1 MKLQMMPLKKINMK
15 FIHKAIFL
23 LLLISFLTPIQAQEI
38 IQETVPKTKKDTVK
52 KSKRQKVDGIIATV
66 GDFIILD
73 SDIDLAFIEMES
85 QGVSTKDIT
94 RCEVLGSLLED
105 KLYAH
110 QAIQDSTIVVND
122 SEINAIMEEKLAV
135 ILEQVGGDINK
146 VVKFYNKK
154 NEEEFRTFFFEILKN
169 NKLTSEMRAKVIDE
183 LEITP
188 EEVRTFFKK
197 IPSDELPS
205 FGAELE
211 VSQIVLEPKV
221 SKEEKQ
227 KVIDRLNEIRREVME
242 DGASFR
248 TRAVIYSDDR
258 GSASNGGFYKI
269 NRKTPF
275 VKEFKDVAFGL
286 SEGEISKP
294 FETEF
299 GFHIIFLE
307 KIRGQE
313 LELRHILMTPKI
325 SDAALQ
331 EAKERAQVLRKRIVD
346 GEISFA
352 DAARSM
358 SDEKETRANGGILLN
373 PKTLDS
379 KFELT
384 RMDPALYTQISNLK
398 DNEVSLPIL
407 DEDQRGHKRYKLM
420 MVTNR
425 IDEHT
430 ADYSKDYLKIRELA
444 LSEKRLEEIGKWTE
458 DKIKETYIKINGEY
472 RNCTFYSNWLKK

>member
-1 MKLQMMPLKKINMK
+1 MKCSLRALIAVVIVTVGSPL
-15 FIHKAIFL
+15 H
-23 LLLISFLTPIQAQEI
+23 AQEI
-38 IQETVPKTKKDTVK
+38 ITETAPEVKKDSVK
-52 KSKRQKVDGIIATV
+52 KNKSKRMKVDGIIATV

-110 QAIQDSTIVVND
+110 QALQDSTIVVRD
-122 SEINAIMEEKLAV
+122 AEINAELEEKLSV

-169 NKLTSEMRAKVIDE
+169 NKLTSQMRAKVVDE

-197 IPSDELPS
+197 IPKDELPV

-221 SKEEKQ
+221 SEEEK
-227 KVIDRLNEIRREVME
+227 KRVIERLNQIRKEVIE
-242 DGASFR
+242 EGASFS

-258 GSASNGGFYKI
+258 GSASKGGFYKI
-269 NRKTPF
+269 NRKTQF
-275 VKEFKDVAFGL
+275 VKEFKDVAFSL
-286 SEGEISKP
+286 NEGEVSKP

-299 GFHIIFLE
+299 GFHIILLE

-313 LELRHILMTPKI
+313 LELRHILMKPKV
-325 SDAALQ
+325 SDDALK
-331 EAKERAQVLRKRIVD
+331 EARERANTIRKRILD

-352 DAARSM
+352 DAARTM
-358 SDEKETRANGGILLN
+358 SDEKETRANGGVFLN

-384 RMDPALYTQISNLK
+384 RMDPALYSQVSNLK
-398 DNEVSLPIL
+398 DGEVSQPIL
-407 DEDQRGHKRYKLM
+407 DEDPLGNKRYKLM
-420 MVTNR
+420 MVSNR
-425 IDEHT
+425 TDEHT
-430 ADYSKDYLKIRELA
+430 ADYARDYAKIKELA
-444 LSEKRLEEIGKWTE
+444 LGEKRLEVIGKWTE
-458 DKIKETYIKINGEY
+458 EKIKETYIKINGEY